1 MLGPPTYNHSTGL
14 IFAGR
19 FLRIN
24 SNASATPTITAT
36 YFSFSFRCATSV
48 AVMERKGTSPRWK
61 MVIISLPFPLARDPA
76 LGPFRIGISRN
87 SISLSW
93 YFSRS
98 SFVRGKR
105 GIRMRTKIALA
116 PLSTREYK
124 SIGKECLWD
133 LREIMGLEDRE
144 ATWLV
149 EQEGIN

>member
-1 MLGPPTYNHSTGL
+1 MED
-14 IFAGR
+14 GR
-19 FLRIN
+19 RPVVAIPLLNEDF
-24 SNASATPTITAT
+24 
-36 YFSFSFRCATSV
+36 CAPFFPFV
-48 AVMERKGTSPRWK
+48 E
-61 MVIISLPFPLARDPA
+61 IISFPVPLARDPA
-76 LGPFRIGISRN
+76 FGPFRIGISRN
-87 SISLSW
+87 LISFSW

-105 GIRMRTKIALA
+105 GILMRTKIALA
-116 PLSTREYK
+116 PLSTREHK